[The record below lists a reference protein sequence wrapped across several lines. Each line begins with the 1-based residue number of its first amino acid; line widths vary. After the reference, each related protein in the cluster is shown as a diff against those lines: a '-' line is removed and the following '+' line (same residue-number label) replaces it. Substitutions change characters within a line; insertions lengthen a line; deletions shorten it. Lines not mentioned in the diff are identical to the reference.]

1 MIMDNPNM
9 LSQKEV
15 PYLPK
20 VFTEEEAIF
29 QDNLHLKV
37 LKEEVVYH
45 KSMIQVY

>member
-1 MIMDNPNM
+1 MQ
-9 LSQKEV
+9 SQKEV

>member
-1 MIMDNPNM
+1 MIVDNPNM
-9 LSQKEV
+9 QYQKEV
-15 PYLPK
+15 LYLLR

-29 QDNLHLKV
+29 QDNLHFKV